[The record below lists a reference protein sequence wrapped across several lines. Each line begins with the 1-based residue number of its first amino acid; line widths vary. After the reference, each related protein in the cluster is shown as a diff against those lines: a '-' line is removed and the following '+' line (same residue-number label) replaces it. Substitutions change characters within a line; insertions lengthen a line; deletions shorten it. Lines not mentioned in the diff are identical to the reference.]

1 MGVYANGPALR
12 QETYSARSMRNR
24 ISNMRQAVDLVDLS
38 PVSAPFVEVNW
49 VEGRVG
55 AIRKEAGI
63 LMRTEDASDNHCKRS
78 VKYTKPL
85 PEGGAD
91 LLKGRRTDGWSFAHR
106 RGRYESDG
114 AIRIVG

>member
-1 MGVYANGPALR
+1 MVPMGVYANGPALR

-55 AIRKEAGI
+55 AITKEVGI
-63 LMRTEDASDNHCKRS
+63 LMRTEDAGGDHCKRR
-78 VKYTKPL
+78 VLKPL
-85 PEGGAD
+85 PEGGVD
-91 LLKGRRTDGWSFAHR
+91 LLKGQRTNGWSFAHYR
-106 RGRYESDG
+106 
-114 AIRIVG
+114 